1 MNIDEHY
8 HKAVCTA
15 VDELLTLLREQDIFH
30 ELLDRVVGEHLQ
42 AWLESPETHD
52 NVDAAIRQ
60 RAALCDE
67 VERRLRFAE
76 RITDWHRIEDGTVKP
91 E

>member
-1 MNIDEHY
+1 MPF
-8 HKAVCTA
+8 
-15 VDELLTLLREQDIFH
+15 R
-30 ELLDRVVGEHLQ
+30 ELLDRVVDRHLEP
-42 AWLESPETHD
+42 WLQSPETYGD
-52 NVDAAIRQ
+52 EDAAIRQ